1 MPAHRPGLVTAGT
14 LVILEMAFIALLL
27 GSSLFLVGL
36 FFFAEYSLSLSLSLS
51 RLHPSSSSSFD
62 CIAMAF
68 F

>member
-36 FFFAEYSLSLSLSLS
+36 FFFAEYSLSLSLS